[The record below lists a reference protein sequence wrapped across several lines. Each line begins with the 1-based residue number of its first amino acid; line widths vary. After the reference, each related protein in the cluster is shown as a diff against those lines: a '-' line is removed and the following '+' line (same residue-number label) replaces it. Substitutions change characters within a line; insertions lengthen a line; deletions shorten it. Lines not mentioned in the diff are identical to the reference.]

1 MPSLA
6 ALRWFVIFALVCN
19 KGAKMSSI
27 GWGRFFIYTALAG
40 MVAWGCSTN
49 ALAGTT
55 VEREALSKKLGALLD
70 NRDAAIIAAPDGRI
84 LAEVHADRLLVPAS
98 ILKVVTALAA
108 LHYLGEEHRF
118 VTDFY
123 LNPEGRLVIKGYGD
137 PLLVSERVAQI
148 ASHLS
153 DELDTVNG
161 LILDDTYFA
170 DPIVIPGRGAS
181 RRAYDAPNGALCV
194 NFNTFAF
201 QRQNGR
207 WNSTEPQT
215 PLLPFMIGPIERSG
229 LNSGRITL
237 AGNRNEILRYSGEL
251 FAYFFNANGIATH
264 GSVVYGR
271 ADPLTDTHVW
281 RYVSEDPMT
290 KIISDLLVYSN
301 NFIANQLLLAIGA
314 HDPGPPATVAN
325 GVAALQRYYAAEL
338 GITTGQLVEASG
350 LSRQNQ
356 VSARAM
362 LHVLD
367 QFKPHYTLMRQQ
379 GRQWYKTGTLQ
390 GVNTRAGY
398 LTSKDGGLYRF
409 VVMLN
414 TPGKTTDRVMRLIER
429 ELD

>member
-1 MPSLA
+1 
-6 ALRWFVIFALVCN
+6 
-19 KGAKMSSI
+19 MSSN
-27 GWGRFFIYTALAG
+27 GWSRFFIRTALAG
-40 MVAWGCSTN
+40 MLALGFSTD
-49 ALAGTT
+49 AQAVTP
-55 VEREALSKKLGALLD
+55 VERTALSKKLGALLD
-70 NRDAAIIAAPDGRI
+70 LRDAAIIAAPDGSI

-148 ASHLS
+148 ASHLAAK
-153 DELDTVNG
+153 LDTVHG

-170 DPIVIPGRGAS
+170 DPIEIPGRGTS

-201 QRQNGR
+201 QRQNGS
-207 WNSTEPQT
+207 WNSAEPQT
-215 PLLPFMIGPIERSG
+215 PLLPFMIGPIEASG

-251 FAYFFNANGIATH
+251 FAHFFNTSGIVTN
-264 GSVVYGR
+264 GSVVHGQ

-281 RYVSEDPMT
+281 RYVSEDPLT
-290 KIISDLLVYSN
+290 RIIGDLLVYSN
-301 NFIANQLLLAIGA
+301 NFIANQLMLAISA
-314 HDPGPPATVAN
+314 RDPGPPATVAN
-325 GVAALQRYYAAEL
+325 GVAALQRYYADEL

-350 LSRQNQ
+350 LSRRNQ
-356 VSARAM
+356 VSARSM

-367 QFKPHYTLMRQQ
+367 QFKPHHTLMRRQ

-414 TPGKTTDRVMRLIER
+414 TPGKTTDRVMRLIEGQL
-429 ELD
+429 E

>member
-1 MPSLA
+1 
-6 ALRWFVIFALVCN
+6 
-19 KGAKMSSI
+19 MSSN
-27 GWGRFFIYTALAG
+27 GWSRFFICTALAG
-40 MVAWGCSTN
+40 MVALGCPTN
-49 ALAGTT
+49 ALAVTT
-55 VEREALSKKLGALLD
+55 VERASLSKKLGALLD
-70 NRDAAIIAAPDGRI
+70 SRDAAIIAAPDGRI

-153 DELDTVNG
+153 AKLDTVNG

-170 DPIVIPGRGAS
+170 DPIVIPGRGTS

-201 QRQNGR
+201 RRQNGS
-207 WNSTEPQT
+207 WNSSEPQT
-215 PLLPFMIGPIERSG
+215 PLLPFMIGPIEMSG

-251 FAYFFNANGIATH
+251 FAHFFNAAGIATN
-264 GSVVYGR
+264 GSVVYGQ

-281 RYVSEDPMT
+281 RYVSEDPLT

-301 NFIANQLLLAIGA
+301 NFIANQLLLAISA
-314 HDPGPPATVAN
+314 RDPGPPATVAN

-379 GRQWYKTGTLQ
+379 DRQWYKTGTLQ